1 MMAFEESYPFGDLL
15 RGFRQRAR
23 ISREALAQRLGV
35 HINTLAHWENGNY
48 LPRKKVKQIA
58 LALSLNEQETSLL
71 FAACFENLSTVEDS
85 YHSLLPPTLP
95 AYIQQRE
102 AVVSEVY
109 KLLTRPEKSAVVL
122 TGLAGA
128 GKSTLAALVYR
139 HAEKLR
145 TAGQGPFPAPAIWF
159 RGEPS
164 MTMTTFVQMLLRALK
179 QTRAGIEKLT
189 PQDQAMV
196 LLQALKENTAPCLL
210 VIDQFED
217 LLTKKIEDTV
227 AYSTGFK
234 EWLEAINNE
243 SCDCRILLTARFWPL
258 HNHLHRSICLQEHGL
273 KGLEDSEGIAL
284 LHNEGISAPE
294 NTLRRAVERCGGHP
308 LALFLLASLL
318 QRHKFSLQTLLDDPA
333 STLLWQGDIAY
344 EILDSIHEHQLTD
357 EQRQLLSAFSPYREP
372 VPLEAALFLLEG
384 KRETRA
390 AKIRWYRT
398 LTTLLTQHLLQT
410 THAGHYLLHTLIGD
424 YVRQRLQEGETSQ
437 LQQTHRQAS
446 QYYRQLAEAQT
457 PDEQHK
463 ERQEHYLVESVWHLC
478 QAGAYQ
484 QAYEL
489 MEQYQL
495 YTRLHT
501 TGGNMIL
508 LELYSLMLPLEAWGQ
523 QGVQPLHVYY
533 YLAEIYRVL
542 GQMERSRS
550 YYEQELEMCRQRSDQ
565 AGEARVLFHLGWH
578 YHDVGERQRAKY
590 YHEQALCVAC
600 AMGDRIAQARAISG
614 LGWFYTCTGDKKEAE
629 RCQQEALA
637 ICRELG
643 NQEEEGIVLARLAT
657 VYEDSEQ
664 KELAIEYLEQA
675 LIIARITRNPRAEA
689 WRLSNLGK
697 IFADLKRFE
706 QAYSNLKQALHLFQ
720 QAQDRRGEAWMLFRC
735 GGVCIEL
742 GQLQQAEESLEQAFN
757 IFREVRD
764 SWGEAAALD
773 LLGQLCSR
781 QGNIA
786 RATIYYR
793 QALLMRREG
802 GDNWGEGQT
811 LFNIGLLFLRQQPA
825 LALAALLLANEI
837 FEKVQ
842 SVYRLQVANQLD
854 VLQKELGEADFLHLK
869 IKVEQ
874 QPRQILEEGLA

>member
-1 MMAFEESYPFGDLL
+1 MAFEESYPFGDLL
-15 RGFRQRAR
+15 RGFRQRAH
-23 ISREALAQRLGV
+23 ISREALAQRLGIHV
-35 HINTLAHWENGNY
+35 NTLAHWENGNY

-58 LALSLNEQETSLL
+58 QALNLNEQETSLL
-71 FAACFENLSTVEDS
+71 LAACFESPNEVEDG

-102 AVVSEVY
+102 AAVGEVY
-109 KLLTRPEKSAVVL
+109 KLLTRPEKTAVVL

-145 TAGQGPFPAPAIWF
+145 AAGQGPFTAPAVWF
-159 RGEPS
+159 RSEPA
-164 MTMTTFVQMLLRALK
+164 MTMTTFVQMLLRALR

-196 LLQALKENTAPCLL
+196 LIQALKENAAPRLL

-227 AYSTGFK
+227 AASSGFK

-243 SCDCRILLTARFWPL
+243 ICACRVLLTARFWPL

-273 KGLEDSEGIAL
+273 EGLETSEGIAL
-284 LHNEGISAPE
+284 LRNEGISAQE
-294 NTLRRAVERCGGHP
+294 STLRLAVERCGGHP

-318 QRHKFSLQTLLDDPA
+318 QRHKFSLQTLLDSPA
-333 STLLWQGDIAY
+333 SAQLWQGDIAC
-344 EILDSIHEHQLTD
+344 EILDSIYEHQLTD
-357 EQRQLLSAFSPYREP
+357 EQRQLLGAFSPYREP

-390 AKIRWYRT
+390 ARIRWYRT
-398 LTTLLTQHLLQT
+398 LTTLLAQHLLQT
-410 THAGHYLLHTLIGD
+410 THAGHYLLHTLIAD
-424 YVRQRLQEGETSQ
+424 YVRQRLQEPEDSR
-437 LQQTHRQAS
+437 LQQTHMQAS
-446 QYYRQLAEAQT
+446 QYYRQLAENCT
-457 PDEQHK
+457 PDEQQR
-463 ERQEHYLVESVWHLC
+463 ERQVRYLVEAVWHLC
-478 QAGAYQ
+478 RAGAYQ
-484 QAYEL
+484 RAYEL
-489 MEQYQL
+489 MEQYQV
-495 YTRLHT
+495 YTYLHT

-508 LELYSLMLPLEAWGQ
+508 LELYSLMLPLEAWSHRAELT
-523 QGVQPLHVYY
+523 PHVYY

-550 YYEQELEMCRQRSDQ
+550 YYEQELEMCRRCSDQ
-565 AGEARVLFHLGWH
+565 PGEARVLFHLGWH
-578 YHDVGERQRAKY
+578 YHDVGERQRARY
-590 YHEQALCVAC
+590 YHEEALRVAR
-600 AMGDRIAQARAISG
+600 AIGDRIAEARAISG
-614 LGWFYTCTGDKKEAE
+614 LGWFYTCIGDKKEAE

-637 ICRELG
+637 LCRELG
-643 NQEEEGIVLARLAT
+643 HQEEEGIVLGRLAA

-675 LIIARITRNPRAEA
+675 LIIARITHNPRTEA

-697 IFADLKRFE
+697 IFADLQRFE

-735 GGVCIEL
+735 AAVCIEL
-742 GQLQQAEESLEQAFN
+742 GQLQQTEEALEQALK

-764 SWGEAAALD
+764 SWGEAASLD
-773 LLGQLCSR
+773 LYGQLCSR
-781 QGNIA
+781 QGHISRAIA
-786 RATIYYR
+786 YYR

-802 GDNWGEGQT
+802 GDSWGEGQT
-811 LFNIGLLFLRQQPA
+811 LFNIGSLFLRQQPA
-825 LALAALLLANEI
+825 LALAALLLAHQT

-842 SVYRLQVANQLD
+842 SAYLLKVASQLD
-854 VLQKELGEADFLHLK
+854 VLQKQLGETDFLHLK

-874 QPRQILEEGLA
+874 RPLQILEEGLV